1 MDSLAQIL
9 FAIQELQEDSATP
22 KNIKLKLSNA
32 VTILGQNAE
41 MSTKISKALGE
52 LEELA
57 SDHNIQSHIRTQIF
71 NIVSLLESV

>member
-9 FAIQELQEDSATP
+9 FAIQELQEDPSTP

-32 VTILGQNAE
+32 TAILAQNAE
-41 MSTKISKALGE
+41 ISTKISKALCE
-52 LEELA
+52 LEELTQ
-57 SDHNIQSHIRTQIF
+57 DHNMQSYIRTQLF